1 MTSLANVELR
11 RDRWRRVRAAYHLTD
26 PADPEFG
33 RGGLARSLDEVS
45 VRLLVLPP
53 DPEVRVRTIDDEALS
68 RLENAVREWGRP
80 HSVSALWGHTQ
91 AACAEGAVIFA
102 CEQSRGGPWTQY
114 LCHRADGGLEAGIGS
129 AGARTYQGR
138 RYFFLSHIVARLWSA
153 LAVLSTR
160 QDAAVEG
167 PLEISLA
174 LCGTEKSLLA
184 GFAEGWAEPGSA
196 MHEPTACAEPNVL
209 FRVEVEAPPTPDD
222 IEELA
227 FGLGA
232 LIENAYGH
240 TLRRFIAHRG
250 PFEGQFDW
258 RGVD

>member
-1 MTSLANVELR
+1 LTSLADMELR
-11 RDRWRRVRAAYHLTD
+11 RDRWRRVRAACHLTD
-26 PADPEFG
+26 PADADFG

-45 VRLLVLPP
+45 VRLLVLPS
-53 DPEVRVRTIDDEALS
+53 DPEVRVRVIDEEALS
-68 RLENAVREWGRP
+68 RLENAVQEWGRP
-80 HSVSALWGHTQ
+80 HGVSALWGHTKT
-91 AACAEGAVIFA
+91 ACAEGAMIFA
-102 CEQSRGGPWTQY
+102 YDQSRRGPWTQY
-114 LCHRADGGLEAGIGS
+114 LCQRADGGLEAGIGS
-129 AGARTYQGR
+129 AGARTYEDR
-138 RYFFLSHIVARLWSA
+138 RYFFLRHIVVRLWSA

-160 QDAAVEG
+160 QDAEVEG

-184 GFAEGWAEPGSA
+184 DFAEGWAEPGSA

-209 FRVEVEAPPTPDD
+209 FRVEVGALPAPDD

-232 LIENAYGH
+232 LIENAYGY
-240 TLRRFIAHRG
+240 TLRRFIAKRG
-250 PFEGQFDW
+250 SFEGQFDW